1 MRISAHRT
9 RARHLSTSQKKFR
22 ERTRIW
28 RARASWVND
37 ARICGTNFLW
47 EMTRAR
53 HLSKSQKKFGERTR
67 IRRASKFSKFFKI
80 FNFRVF
86 KFSKL
91 SKILKFS
98 NVEIFWKFWKLWC
111 ASNARHF
118 LWEIRNEARTSF
130 PIKNSRSPIELS
142 VNS

>member
-1 MRISAHRT
+1 MPLKLYKICNINFYRTQASWSDLCVWLSVIESETLASGKLRVSPRIE
-9 RARHLSTSQKKFR
+9 RARVICQRPRKNFGK
-22 ERTRIW
+22 ERAFG
-28 RARASWVND
+28 ARASWVND
-37 ARICGTNFLW
+37 ARICGNNFLW

-53 HLSKSQKKFGERTR
+53 HLSKSQKKFRERTR

-98 NVEIFWKFWKLWC
+98 NVEIF
-111 ASNARHF
+111 
-118 LWEIRNEARTSF
+118 
-130 PIKNSRSPIELS
+130 
-142 VNS
+142 